1 MPTYSFRDND
11 TGKEFD
17 VVMSISERDE
27 YVKKNKNHTQI
38 LKSAPMVVQGHR
50 SGNTDLGKNKGF
62 KEVLNN
68 IHKRTPG
75 SVLNKTTDL

>member
-1 MPTYSFRDND
+1 MPTYSFINND
-11 TGKEFD
+11 TQEEFD
-17 VVMSISERDE
+17 IVMTISERDE
-27 YVKKNKNHTQI
+27 YVKNNPNHTQI
-38 LKSAPMVVQGHR
+38 LKSAPMMIQGHR
-50 SGNTDLGKNKGF
+50 SSSTSLGKNKGF

>member
-1 MPTYSFRDND
+1 MPTYTFRDD
-11 TGKEFD
+11 SGKEFEIT
-17 VVMSISERDE
+17 MTISERDQ
-27 YVKKNKNHTQI
+27 YVKDNPTHTQLI
-38 LKSAPMVVQGHR
+38 TGAPMVASAHR
-50 SGNTDLGKNKGF
+50 MTNTKVGGNKGF